1 MGPKR
6 VLIIRHAEKPD
17 NPYNP
22 DLSEAGKQRAR
33 NLAKFIPERF
43 GACDF
48 IFAAAISRH
57 SARPYETVRRLSK
70 TIGIPVDATIAS
82 NDYSV
87 LAQELVKK
95 PKYEGSLILVCWHHG
110 QIPPLL
116 HALSAP
122 GGSYPNPW
130 SRNVFDLMIEM
141 KFRDDSVPKVKE
153 VTQPF

>member
-1 MGPKR
+1 MAPKQL
-6 VLIIRHAEKPD
+6 LIIRHAEKPND
-17 NPYNP
+17 PYNP

-33 NLAKFIPERF
+33 NLAEFIPKRF

-48 IFAAAISRH
+48 IIAAAISRH

-70 TIGIPVDATIAS
+70 AIGTPIDATIAS
-82 NDYSV
+82 SDYSV

-95 PKYEGSLILVCWHHG
+95 PKYEGSLVLVCWHHG

-122 GGSYPNPW
+122 EGSYPSPW
-130 SRNVFDLMIEM
+130 NRKVFDLIIEV
-141 KFRDDSVPKVKE
+141 KFRNDSVHRLKE
-153 VTQPF
+153 VMQPF